1 VSNLVS
7 NPSDASGLAG
17 GSDSS
22 VATGPSDAPS
32 PAEADERSDAA
43 ADALDALAR
52 RALALVP
59 AGGGR
64 AVVGIAGSPGAGK
77 TTLAVQLAARVNA
90 IVAAESSPASASAS
104 ASASE
109 SPAPSPHFAAHLPM
123 DGYHLANSTLDSLGR
138 RDRKG
143 AIDTF
148 DGWGFV
154 ALLRRLHAETSH
166 AVYAPSFDRTVE
178 EPIAGEIAVLPDT
191 RLVIVEGNYLLV
203 DETPW
208 ADVKGLLAEAW
219 FCETTDDERVRRL
232 VDRHERH
239 GRTPE
244 AAKAWAESV
253 DGRNATLIE
262 STMPRADLVISGVT
276 AAVLPR

>member
-1 VSNLVS
+1 MS
-7 NPSDASGLAG
+7 NPVSDHSDASGLTGA
-17 GSDSS
+17 SDPSD
-22 VATGPSDAPS
+22 ATGPSNAPS

-90 IVAAESSPASASAS
+90 IVAAEAS
-104 ASASE
+104 SASE
-109 SPAPSPHFAAHLPM
+109 PASTAPSPYFAAHLPM
-123 DGYHLANSTLDSLGR
+123 DGYHLANSTLDKLGR

-166 AVYAPSFDRTVE
+166 TVYAPSFDRTVE
-178 EPIAGEIAVLPDT
+178 EPIAGEIAVLSDT
-191 RLVIVEGNYLLV
+191 KLVIVEGNYLLV

-208 ADVKGLLAEAW
+208 GDVKGLLAEAW

-253 DGRNATLIE
+253 DGKNAILIE
-262 STMPRADLVISGVT
+262 STMPRADLVVSGVT
-276 AAVLPR
+276 AAVLSR